1 MPDILRTSTS
11 ALVAFQRALA
21 VTGNNIS
28 NANTDGYSRQRVE
41 LASRPAEQLGSGFIG
56 NGVDVTTVR
65 RYYDQFATTTLR
77 DATTLLGQQ
86 SIYADFAGRIDNITG
101 DTNAGLSASLQAF
114 FNSWQ
119 TVANDPASITNRQLL
134 LGQAQ
139 ALGDRFQ
146 QLSSRLA
153 SVGDDVAVQMRAQI
167 HDVNSL
173 ATSIATLND
182 QITTSQAAVGGQPA
196 NDLLDKRD
204 QLLLQLASLVD
215 VKTTTDK
222 DGAVNV
228 FIGSGQPI
236 VMRGKAFLLDTVV
249 NQYDTSRLDVT
260 YTANGTTQTITSQLT
275 GGKIGGLLT
284 VQSDLI
290 DQTRNSLGR
299 LATGLADLVN
309 DQQALGVDLRGQF
322 GQPLFDVG
330 APLALR
336 SSANTG
342 NATLT
347 ASIPDP
353 SALGTRDFQLRFD
366 GTNWLAFDAVT
377 SQSVPVT
384 TAAGVPSGTV
394 VSFGGVSISVNVPP
408 NAGTAPAAGD
418 SWLVRPTQAAAGGFH
433 TLLSDPRS
441 VAAASPIRTIAS
453 AANIGNGAVSAG
465 QVVPG
470 VPPAAVVNPAL
481 QTPVTI
487 RFTSA
492 TTYDIV
498 NASNT
503 VLTSGTYTAG
513 GNIDF
518 NGWRVQVTGAPA
530 VGDSFQVLPNTGGVG
545 DNRNAL
551 AMAALANRG
560 YFDGGGVSVGQAY
573 SSLVATVGND
583 TRQSQIARDAQ
594 TSIVNDATSKVEEIS
609 GVNLDEEAAD
619 LLRWQQAYGA
629 AAKCVS
635 VADEAFRTLLNA
647 VGN

>member
-21 VTGNNIS
+21 VTGNNIT

-41 LASRPAEQLGSGFIG
+41 LASRPAEALGSGFVG

-77 DATTLLGQQ
+77 DATTTLGEQ
-86 SIYADFAGRIDNITG
+86 SIYAEFAARVDNVTG
-101 DTNAGLSASLQAF
+101 DTNAGLSASMQAF
-114 FNSWQ
+114 FNAWQ
-119 TVANDPASITNRQLL
+119 TVANDPASVTNRQLL
-134 LGQAQ
+134 LGQAS
-139 ALGDRFQ
+139 ALADRFQ

-153 SVGDDVAVQMRAQI
+153 SIGADIAVQMRTQI
-167 HDVNSL
+167 EDVNSL
-173 ATSIATLND
+173 ATSIATLNE
-182 QITTSQAAVGGQPA
+182 QITTGQASVGGQPA

-204 QLLLQLASLVD
+204 ELLKQLAAVID

-236 VMRGKAFLLDTVV
+236 VMRGKAFTLDTIV
-249 NQYDTSRLDVT
+249 NQFDTSRLDVT
-260 YTANGTTQTITSQLT
+260 YSANGTTQTITTQLT
-275 GGKIGGLLT
+275 GGRIGGLLS
-284 VQSDLI
+284 VQSGLI
-290 DQTRNSLGR
+290 DPARNGLGR
-299 LATGLADLVN
+299 IAVGVADLVN

-322 GQPLFDVG
+322 GQPLFDAG
-330 APLALR
+330 DPQTLR
-336 SSANTG
+336 SSRNVG
-342 NATLT
+342 NPTLVPT
-347 ASIPDP
+347 IPDP
-353 SALGTRDFQLRFD
+353 SALGTADYQLRFD
-366 GTNWLAFDAVT
+366 GTNWQAFDIAT
-377 SQSVPVT
+377 GQLVPVT
-384 TAAGVPSGTV
+384 TTAGVPSGTV
-394 VSFGGVSISVNVPP
+394 LSFGGVSIAVNVPP

-418 SWLVRPTQAAAGGFH
+418 SWLVRPTQGAAASFRA
-433 TLLSDPRS
+433 LLTDPRS
-441 VAAASPIRTIAS
+441 IAAAVPIRTLAAS
-453 AANIGNGAVSAG
+453 ANIGNGAISAG
-465 QVVPG
+465 TVLPG
-470 VPPAAVVNPAL
+470 TPPAPLVNPAL
-481 QTPVTI
+481 QTPVTL

-498 NASNT
+498 DASNA
-503 VLTSGTYTAG
+503 VLTSGTYVAG

-530 VGDSFQVLPNTGGVG
+530 TGDSFSVLPNTGGVG

-573 SSLVATVGND
+573 SALVATVGND
-583 TRQSQIARDAQ
+583 TRQAQIARDAQ

-629 AAKCVS
+629 AAKVVS
-635 VADEAFRTLLNA
+635 VADEAFRTLLGA
-647 VGN
+647 VGR